1 MCWIL
6 FSSFKKPW
14 GDEHPASGR
23 VLLTGMME
31 LFNLGKIP
39 WEETQLIY
47 HSLALLGRE
56 ALCLVSPA
64 TPYVCIGYHQD
75 LGQEVD
81 LAFCR
86 DNDIPIFRREVGG
99 GAVFLDGNQRFFH
112 LILKRDNPIAPKRI
126 DAFYQKFLK
135 PVIDVH
141 HRIGI
146 PAEYKPV
153 NDLVVQNRK
162 ISGTGA
168 GEIGDCI
175 VFVGNLIWD
184 FDYETMA
191 RVLKIPDE
199 KFRDRIKKTMEE
211 NLSTIRLE
219 LGELQ
224 SGQLDEETLNHM
236 LAEEFEKLLGPL
248 THAKIDSLLIN
259 KMQALKLEMM
269 QDDWLYQRGK
279 RVEGRVVKVR
289 SGLEVVQRMHKAV
302 GGLIRAEFLV
312 DDRRFKE
319 VAISGDYFC
328 FPKDAVSRLENAI
341 EGSPT
346 KEILKVV
353 TGFYQ
358 AGRFEWPG
366 VEIDDW
372 MQIFK
377 I

>member
-1 MCWIL
+1 
-6 FSSFKKPW
+6 
-14 GDEHPASGR
+14 
-23 VLLTGMME
+23 ME
-31 LFNLGKIP
+31 LFKLGKIP
-39 WEETQLIY
+39 WEDTQLIY

-75 LGQEVD
+75 LAQEVD
-81 LAFCR
+81 LEFCR
-86 DNDIPIFRREVGG
+86 ANDIPIFRREVGG
-99 GAVFLDGNQRFFH
+99 GAVFLDGNQLFFH

-126 DAFYQKFLK
+126 DAFYQKFLQ

-141 HRIGI
+141 RRIGI
-146 PAEYKPV
+146 PAQYKPV

-175 VFVGNLIWD
+175 VFVGNLILD

-191 RVLKIPDE
+191 RVLKIPNE
-199 KFRDRIKKTMEE
+199 KFRGKVKKTIEE
-211 NLSTIRLE
+211 NLSTIRRE
-219 LGELQ
+219 LGEAQ
-224 SGQLDEETLNHM
+224 SGPWDEDTLNNM

-248 THAKIDSLLIN
+248 TRAVKDSVPAD
-259 KMQALKLEMM
+259 KMQALKSEMM
-269 QDDWLYQRGK
+269 RDDWLYRRGK
-279 RVEGRVVKVR
+279 QVDGRVVKVR
-289 SGLEVVQRMHKAV
+289 SGLEVVQQMHKAT
-302 GGLIRAEFLV
+302 GGLMRTEFLV
-312 DDRRFKE
+312 EDGRFKE

-328 FPKDAVSRLENAI
+328 FPKDTVSRLEKVI

-346 KEILKVV
+346 KEILKVI

-358 AGRFEWPG
+358 TGQFDWPG

-372 MQIFK
+372 IQLFGGGGEFFK
-377 I
+377 AGPLRRG